1 MGELTAMSVNG
12 HKPKFTRGEPVP
24 QLATMR
30 LSVTRV
36 VSDFS
41 IREDDP
47 PPARPRV
54 STRRSTATATVKRTR
69 EEGARAR
76 IPAGVCRSEA
86 RTRAFYQ
93 GTLEAPVNVAA
104 GTASSIGDGLYGA
117 LQARITPA
125 ALSKSILT
133 ARSTG

>member
-47 PPARPRV
+47 PPARPRYQRGDRLPPQPSSGLVKKAREREFLQV
-54 STRRSTATATVKRTR
+54 S
-69 EEGARAR
+69 
-76 IPAGVCRSEA
+76 AGVKPEPEP
-86 RTRAFYQ
+86 FIK
-93 GTLEAPVNVAA
+93 AP
-104 GTASSIGDGLYGA
+104 SK
-117 LQARITPA
+117 LQLMSLRGQRP
-125 ALSKSILT
+125 
-133 ARSTG
+133 R